1 MAKYIELKDLKV
13 YQLARKLSELAW
25 PLYTRLDFDSK
36 KTIGNQFIR
45 AVDSI
50 GANIAEGYNRYHHL
64 DRVKFYYYSRGSLSE
79 AISHW
84 AELMLER
91 KLIKEYEFKELDNTR
106 RTLEIKLNK
115 FISSTLK
122 AKK

>member
-64 DRVKFYYYSRGSLSE
+64 DRVKFLLLLKRLSFRSYISLG
-79 AISHW
+79 
-84 AELMLER
+84 
-91 KLIKEYEFKELDNTR
+91 
-106 RTLEIKLNK
+106 RTH
-115 FISSTLK
+115 
-122 AKK
+122 A